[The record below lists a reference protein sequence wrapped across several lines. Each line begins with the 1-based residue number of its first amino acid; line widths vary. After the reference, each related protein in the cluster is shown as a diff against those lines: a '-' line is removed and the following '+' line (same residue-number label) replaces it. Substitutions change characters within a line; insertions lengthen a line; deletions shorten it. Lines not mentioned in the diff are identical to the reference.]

1 VDNTMP
7 APERWDP
14 MTQVESVL
22 PASDGASVSPAQPT
36 SMILGHSNGL
46 TLPPDSLGAARGGGT
61 AIINGFIMEANGQ
74 RVRVC
79 LPPTTNVVVC
89 GSPMQA

>member
-22 PASDGASVSPAQPT
+22 PASDGASVSPAQP
-36 SMILGHSNGL
+36 SHSNRS
-46 TLPPDSLGAARGGGT
+46 TLPPGRGGGT
-61 AIINGFIMEANGQ
+61 AIINGFIMEANG
-74 RVRVC
+74 
-79 LPPTTNVVVC
+79 
-89 GSPMQA
+89 